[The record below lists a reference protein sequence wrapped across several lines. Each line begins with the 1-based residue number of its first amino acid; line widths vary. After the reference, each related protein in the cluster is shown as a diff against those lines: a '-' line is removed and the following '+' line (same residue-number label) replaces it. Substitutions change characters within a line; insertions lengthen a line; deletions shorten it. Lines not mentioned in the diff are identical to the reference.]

1 MLVKY
6 FELKK
11 KNIKA
16 NRFFLIHG
24 NNQGLKD
31 EIIQDYLQPTLPARK
46 LKYDESEILKNIDNF
61 KDNVFNKSFFENEK
75 LIIINR
81 VSNKIFEI
89 IKEIIEK
96 KVDGVFLILVS
107 EIMDK
112 KSKLRSFFEK
122 SANTICV
129 PVYEDNVQSLNNI
142 IQEFARNKKINISQQ
157 IINIIIERA
166 AGDRIHI
173 KNELEKIENFT
184 KNKKININ
192 DVLKITN
199 LSENY
204 DISELVNNC
213 LSKNK
218 IKIIKI
224 LNENNFSSEDCILI
238 LRTFIIKLKRLIK
251 LHKNLQSNNQN
262 IENVMNS
269 FKPAIFWKE
278 KEDIKK
284 QIKFLDYK
292 KTKKLISKVNQIEL
306 QIKKNPNASLNLT
319 TDFVVS
325 HTH

>member
-129 PVYEDNVQSLNNI
+129 PV
-142 IQEFARNKKINISQQ
+142 
-157 IINIIIERA
+157 
-166 AGDRIHI
+166 
-173 KNELEKIENFT
+173 
-184 KNKKININ
+184 
-192 DVLKITN
+192 
-199 LSENY
+199 
-204 DISELVNNC
+204 
-213 LSKNK
+213 
-218 IKIIKI
+218 
-224 LNENNFSSEDCILI
+224 
-238 LRTFIIKLKRLIK
+238 
-251 LHKNLQSNNQN
+251 
-262 IENVMNS
+262 
-269 FKPAIFWKE
+269 
-278 KEDIKK
+278 
-284 QIKFLDYK
+284 
-292 KTKKLISKVNQIEL
+292 
-306 QIKKNPNASLNLT
+306 
-319 TDFVVS
+319 
-325 HTH
+325 